1 MEQQLLTMTNS
12 KMRRT
17 QKVKDKITVETG
29 GLSPLIEAA
38 IAREQI
44 KLSEWARRAFAKEL
58 GVEPPVVKVGSGTAA
73 TAKRALAAR
82 WKKKRRR
89 NRGS

>member
-1 MEQQLLTMTNS
+1 MT
-12 KMRRT
+12 
-17 QKVKDKITVETG
+17 VPPKITVDTG

-58 GVEPPVVKVGSGTAA
+58 GVEPPIVKVGSGTAE
-73 TAKRALAAR
+73 TARRANAAR
-82 WKKKRRR
+82 WKKKKRR
-89 NRGS
+89 NRSS